1 MKTASQQAE
10 IALITVTILHRV
22 KTTFVQGTGSSASLE
37 FLARE
42 QLLSEKGG
50 GGVLLLSRE
59 GNTNNVSPLFSGF
72 YSLFQLPDSE
82 LNGNLSKLCFPQTLR
97 SPRQSVLR
105 ITTGISYCQL
115 KLNGHL
121 ITKYRS
127 WKQNFT

>member
-50 GGVLLLSRE
+50 G
-59 GNTNNVSPLFSGF
+59 P
-72 YSLFQLPDSE
+72 P
-82 LNGNLSKLCFPQTLR
+82 SK
-97 SPRQSVLR
+97 
-105 ITTGISYCQL
+105 
-115 KLNGHL
+115 
-121 ITKYRS
+121 
-127 WKQNFT
+127 